1 MSERPLSIVVLGL
14 SLSSSWGNGHAT
26 TYRAL
31 LRAVAAR
38 GHDVLF
44 LEREQPWYVAH
55 RDLGAPSYARL
66 AFYRD
71 LDDLSRFGEAIIA
84 ADAVIVGSFVPDGAV
99 LIDRIRA
106 QRRGPLAFYD
116 IDTPVTLARL
126 ARGETDYLRPEQIP
140 LLDVYFS
147 FTGGPV
153 LDRLQRDFGSPA
165 ARALYCSAD
174 PDLHRPTGAAPRWDL
189 SYLGTWSADR
199 QPGLDRLLIAAARRY
214 PDKRFCVAGAQY
226 PETIQW
232 PSNVER
238 IEHLPP
244 ADHPAFYAA
253 SRYTLNLTRADMI
266 AAGYSPSVRLFE
278 AAACG
283 TPIVSD
289 RWIGLKTIFRPG
301 REIATAETLEEVEA
315 LLTAPRG
322 RDRRLGNAAR
332 RRFLADHTP
341 AHRAEVL
348 ERELKAA
355 MARRR
360 VAEGHGAPAT
370 IATGGNPIK
379 DLVGQVVLVAGA
391 AGFLGSHLTDL
402 LLARG
407 ATVVG
412 VDNLQTG
419 SEQNLAAAAG
429 HPAFRFILADI
440 TEPLP
445 RSLRILRFDRIYNL
459 ACAASPPRY
468 QARPVHTLLTSVL
481 GTRNLIALAEASGA
495 RFLLASTS
503 EVYGDPEVHPQPEDY
518 RGSVSTTGPRA
529 CYDEGK
535 RAAET
540 LAIDSERIGACTARI
555 ARIFNTYGPR
565 MVGSD
570 GRVVSTMVSQALAG
584 EDLTIFGDG
593 RQTRSFCYVADLIN
607 GLVALM
613 EHEGPQ
619 PGPVNLGNP
628 RELTITQLSG
638 EIIRLTGT
646 RSRLVHL
653 PLPIDDPRRRRPD
666 ITKARTLL
674 DWEPATG
681 LDQGLRATIAWFE
694 QQARHTAVSGTQPA
708 IAQERSCA

>member
-1 MSERPLSIVVLGL
+1 MSSRPLSVVVLGL
-14 SLSSSWGNGHAT
+14 SLSSAWGNGHAT

-31 LRAVAAR
+31 LKAVAAR

-44 LEREQPWYVAH
+44 LEREQPWYAAH
-55 RDLGAPSYARL
+55 RDLGAPGYARL

-71 LDDLSRFGEAIIA
+71 LDDLGRFDTSIAA
-84 ADAVIVGSFVPDGAV
+84 ADAVIIGSFVPEGAA
-99 LIDRIRA
+99 LIDRLRA
-106 QRRGPLAFYD
+106 QRSGPLAFYD

-126 ARGETDYLRPEQIP
+126 ACGETDYLRPHQIP

-153 LDRLQRDFGSPA
+153 LDRLEREFGSPA

-174 PDLHRPTGAAPRWDL
+174 PDLHCPTGAAPRWDL
-189 SYLGTWSADR
+189 SYLGTYSTDR
-199 QPGLDRLLIAAARRY
+199 QPSLERLLLVPARRH

-226 PETIQW
+226 PDDIAW
-232 PSNVER
+232 PANVER
-238 IEHLPP
+238 LEHVPP
-244 ADHPAFYAA
+244 AEHPAFYAA

-278 AAACG
+278 AASCG
-283 TPIVSD
+283 TPVISD
-289 RWIGLKTIFRPG
+289 RWLGLKTLFRPG
-301 REIATAETLEEVEA
+301 REIATAETTEEVEV

-322 RDRRLGNAAR
+322 RDRRLGAAAR

-341 AHRAEVL
+341 AHRAAVV
-348 ERELKAA
+348 ERELWAA
-355 MARRR
+355 MAR
-360 VAEGHGAPAT
+360 H
-370 IATGGNPIK
+370 
-379 DLVGQVVLVAGA
+379 LVGGARPPAAVSGETRAVRDLAGQSVLVAGA

-412 VDNLQTG
+412 LDNLQTG
-419 SEQNLAAAAG
+419 SADNLAAAVD
-429 HPAFRFILADI
+429 HPAFSLVTADI

-445 RSLRILRFDRIYNL
+445 RTLRMRRFDRIYNL

-481 GTRNLIALAEASGA
+481 GSRNLLTLAEHSGA

-518 RGSVSTTGPRA
+518 RGNVSTTGPRA

-540 LAIDSERIGACTARI
+540 LVLDSERMGACAVRI

-565 MVGSD
+565 MAGSD
-570 GRVVSTMVSQALAG
+570 GRVVSSMVSQALAG

-593 RQTRSFCYVADLIN
+593 SQTRSFCYVADLIG

-628 RELTITQLSG
+628 RELTIGELCG
-638 EIIRLTGT
+638 EIVRLTAT
-646 RSRLVHL
+646 RSRIVHR
-653 PLPIDDPRRRRPD
+653 PLPEDDPRRRRPD
-666 ITKARTLL
+666 ITKARDLL
-674 DWEPATG
+674 GWEPVTA
-681 LDQGLRATIAWFE
+681 LDDGLRATIAWFE
-694 QQARHTAVSGTQPA
+694 QQARPAAPILSSAV
-708 IAQERSCA
+708 AQERSCA